1 MAKFKSELSVERMKN
16 EMRNVEVEINFTS
29 NALASILYRQGE
41 TVILACVTKADS
53 LPRWFP
59 RDATKG
65 WVHAEYSLLPHQQ
78 ILDSEEKETVQR
90 VVLKRLRD

>member
-1 MAKFKSELSVERMKN
+1 MAKFKSELSLERMKN

-59 RDATKG
+59 ETQPKDGFMQNIAFCRINRFSIQKRKKRCKGSYSRD
-65 WVHAEYSLLPHQQ
+65 
-78 ILDSEEKETVQR
+78 
-90 VVLKRLRD
+90 

>member
-53 LPRWFP
+53 LPRWVP

-65 WVHAEYSLLPHQQ
+65 WVHAEYSLLPAST
-78 ILDSEEKETVQR
+78 DSR
-90 VVLKRLRD
+90 VRRERNGA